1 LCEPAGVIEDERLDD
16 DRLDVVRARWVLE
29 GVHSLREAATNL
41 RAFAADLEQLERE
54 GWQLVGQMEGD
65 RGVIRWVAQPRPI
78 G

>member
-1 LCEPAGVIEDERLDD
+1 MFEDDRWDD

-29 GVHSLREAATNL
+29 GVNSLREAVTNL
-41 RAFAADLEQLERE
+41 RAFAEDLEQLERD

-65 RGVIRWVAQPRPI
+65 RGVIRRVAPPRPV